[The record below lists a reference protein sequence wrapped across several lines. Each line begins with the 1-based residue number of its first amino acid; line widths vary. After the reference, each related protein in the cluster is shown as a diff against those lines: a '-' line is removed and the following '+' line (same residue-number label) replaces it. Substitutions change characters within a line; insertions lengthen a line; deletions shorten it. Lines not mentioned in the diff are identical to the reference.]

1 MTMSNPDDA
10 LDLNPKAMCRCDYS
24 QTGVEHRGF
33 DCVRYLRALVRRL
46 SAPDSSA
53 VLSEEEMPPRSST
66 GRAADFESAGPG
78 SSPGAAVFL
87 VIDTKTGAP
96 VDMNALATE
105 VAKADWADGLVYC
118 DLEGFAVETDG
129 TLVLLDECGKY
140 AYPPD
145 GRFVVKLSSPSRSEQ
160 QSQGGISDFSEAI
173 TEMQNDLVCMA
184 FNALHVGRHGEV
196 DQDTLDVLD
205 AFVIPIERITEW
217 RIADELADAC
227 AAVDCAKAKDHA
239 AIIKGLQSQELR
251 HLFTKDSAATPSAP
265 TTKLGEA
272 SSQTR
277 S

>member
-1 MTMSNPDDA
+1 MADKTGGLSEDEAIEQIERLLWAYFGAVQMRKTPDA
-10 LDLNPKAMCRCDYS
+10 NKAID
-24 QTGVEHRGF
+24 EIK
-33 DCVRYLRALVRRL
+33 ALVRRL
-46 SAPDSSA
+46 SAPASSA
-53 VLSEEEMPPRSST
+53 APRDDELCPLCRGNGVMPLLR
-66 GRAADFESAGPG
+66 ES
-78 SSPGAAVFL
+78 
-87 VIDTKTGAP
+87 
-96 VDMNALATE
+96 
-105 VAKADWADGLVYC
+105 DGLRI
-118 DLEGFAVETDG
+118 GVEVCRHCHGLCWAT
-129 TLVLLDECGKY
+129 
-140 AYPPD
+140 
-145 GRFVVKLSSPSRSEQ
+145 PSRSEQ

-272 SSQTR
+272 SSKLGVEASSPAALGSCGKGEQG
-277 S
+277 